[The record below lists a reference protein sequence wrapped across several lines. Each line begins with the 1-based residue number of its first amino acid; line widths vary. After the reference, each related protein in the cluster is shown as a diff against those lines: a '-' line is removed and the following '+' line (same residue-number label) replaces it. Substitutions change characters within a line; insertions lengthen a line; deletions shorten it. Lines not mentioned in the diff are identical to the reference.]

1 MSLRGTLILGN
12 IVITDCDPALVIA
25 GEEVF
30 RLRERAHGGQL
41 VVDFDLRDPA
51 GERIAKIAKNHV
63 VYIAEGFDVASK
75 PGRYQV
81 IRKTESTMYAAVE
94 EVSPRTIKVTGTF
107 CVAGIAVVASDS
119 GTTIGTNTVSRCQ
132 IVGFGTA
139 VEVTVKGIGHGRRTA
154 PVMTGEEETRW
165 IRDELLRR
173 HGVAGQ
179 RLNDIL
185 FDEDPALVN
194 FEVNI
199 DEYEPEVRTILPRL
213 RDCRSSEEVEQVLRE
228 ELQRWFGYDALVS
241 TAKYQKI
248 AQRVWD
254 EVMPHLS
261 E

>member
-1 MSLRGTLILGN
+1 M
-12 IVITDCDPALVIA
+12 
-25 GEEVF
+25 
-30 RLRERAHGGQL
+30 
-41 VVDFDLRDPA
+41 
-51 GERIAKIAKNHV
+51 
-63 VYIAEGFDVASK
+63 
-75 PGRYQV
+75 
-81 IRKTESTMYAAVE
+81 
-94 EVSPRTIKVTGTF
+94 TGTF
-107 CVAGIAVVASDS
+107 CVAGIAVVATDS

-139 VEVTVKGIGHGRRTA
+139 VEVTAKGIGHGRRTA

-213 RDCRSSEEVEQVLRE
+213 RDCRSKDDVERIVHEEFV
-228 ELQRWFGYDALVS
+228 RWFDTL
-241 TAKYQKI
+241 TAGPRSKYQKI

-254 EVMPHLS
+254 EVMPLLPS
-261 E
+261 